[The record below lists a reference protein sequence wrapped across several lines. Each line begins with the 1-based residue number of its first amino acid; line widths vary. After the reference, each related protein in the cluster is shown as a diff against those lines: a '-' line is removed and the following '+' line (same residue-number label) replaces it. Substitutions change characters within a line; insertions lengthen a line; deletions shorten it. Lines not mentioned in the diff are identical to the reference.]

1 MRMGVIGAGGIGG
14 YFGARLAAAGN
25 DVVFLAR
32 GANLAALR
40 ADGLR
45 LHSPRGDLHMAV
57 TATDDPAQ
65 AAKCEVVL
73 FCVKGYATDGALPAL
88 GPMLAPDGFVVCLQ
102 NGVGGVERVA
112 AAAGPGRTAGGAAYI
127 SCHLRGPGVL
137 EHVPGPAG
145 FVVGEFGGGASERL
159 EALAALAR
167 EAGVDAEVS
176 PDIRT
181 VLWAKLGLICGLAG
195 STAATRL
202 PIGEVRSTPGSRGV
216 LRALIEETAL
226 VGRADGAALGP
237 DYVDRT
243 LAMLDGVG
251 PKMVSSL
258 YEDLVHGRPM
268 ELAELHGEVLRRAEL
283 AGLDVPVTRT
293 VHGVLEPWALRAG
306 GG

>member
-1 MRMGVIGAGGIGG
+1 MRIGVIGAGGIGG
-14 YFGARLAAAGN
+14 YFGARLAAAGS

-32 GANLAALR
+32 GAHLAALR

-45 LHSPRGDLHMAV
+45 LTSPRGDLHLPV
-57 TATDDPAQ
+57 NATDDPAE
-65 AAKCEVVL
+65 AAKCDAVL
-73 FCVKGYATDGALPAL
+73 FCVKGYATDGALPAIE
-88 GPMLAPDGFVVCLQ
+88 PMLGPDGFVVCLQ
-102 NGVGGVERVA
+102 NGVGGIDRVS
-112 AAAGPGRTAGGAAYI
+112 AAAGPERTLGGAAYI

-145 FVVGEFGGGASERL
+145 FVIGEAVGGPSPRG

-195 STAATRL
+195 ATAATRL
-202 PIGEVRSTPGSRGV
+202 PIGEVRTTPGSRAV
-216 LRALIEETAL
+216 LRGLIEETAA
-226 VGRADGAALGP
+226 VGRAEGAVLAP
-237 DYVDRT
+237 DFVDRT

-251 PKMVSSL
+251 PGMVSSL

-268 ELAELHGEVLRRAEL
+268 ELAELHGEVLRRAEA

-293 VHGVLEPWALRAG
+293 VHGVLEPWAVRAG
-306 GG
+306 RR